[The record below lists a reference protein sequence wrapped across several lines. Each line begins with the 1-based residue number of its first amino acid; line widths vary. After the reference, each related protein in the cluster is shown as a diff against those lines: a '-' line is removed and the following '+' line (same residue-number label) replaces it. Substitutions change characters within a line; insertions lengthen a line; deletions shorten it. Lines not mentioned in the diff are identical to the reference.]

1 MNKVFLVVQGRNR
14 RYISVRQSKCHR
26 QGTGGPAACHGS
38 FGQEGA
44 SVDGLDAGE
53 EAGMP
58 SCLGIEGSTDTR
70 SFQAQGVF
78 KLCSETSGCVD
89 AFSHGPSKGLTGI
102 RPHQIFGT

>member
-1 MNKVFLVVQGRNR
+1 MGVRMNKVFLVAQGRNR

-26 QGTGGPAACHGS
+26 QGTGGPAACHES
-38 FGQEGA
+38 FGQGGA

-70 SFQAQGVF
+70 SFQAQ
-78 KLCSETSGCVD
+78 ETSGCVD

>member
-1 MNKVFLVVQGRNR
+1 MGVRMNKVFLVVQGRNR

-26 QGTGGPAACHGS
+26 QGTGGPAACHES

-78 KLCSETSGCVD
+78 NFVVRQVD
-89 AFSHGPSKGLTGI
+89 ASMLPAMV
-102 RPHQIFGT
+102 RPRV